1 MRGKMPLN
9 TSARRRSFIEAG
21 GIFCVPVLHNSL
33 ECADAV
39 SGAVEEIAPDVIAVE
54 LPRSFELVYREAAAR
69 LPFLS
74 VILFENDKGEPLY
87 LPVEPA
93 DPIAEAVRVGME
105 RQIPVA
111 FVDID
116 VGKYPEYHEAFP
128 DSYAAYRLGLA
139 AYYNAYEMAV
149 PQPLY
154 SKADRIRERGM
165 AHHLQELKK
174 RHQRVLIVCG
184 MAHLGRVLKDMKT
197 PQALPLARAKRSKIQ
212 LFNLH
217 ADSSREVMGVFPFL
231 SALYEELHRPSLKPV
246 IEKAVA
252 PATAKDKGPLRI
264 IDTGRG
270 KMQEEHRLV
279 EQVVRG
285 VTAVTGHRR
294 RHAAV
299 DRQRVI
305 LRLFEAAVH
314 LYERN
319 TGEKVHRWQRQVF
332 FRFARNYAFTEGRL
346 VPELFH
352 LLTAARSSVDD
363 NFLYDFWNQATFW
376 PWQDESHKYPTIRIS
391 GEDIWLGMQKMRVR
405 RYFPSKKARPVP
417 LKQRK
422 REERPGEWTKEMQNG
437 DSICSYQPEDL
448 VIENYGRFL
457 KHKGAKVLEEERCRV
472 EPFTTSMLDGIDVRE
487 TLRNWH
493 EKTIYVKS
501 IRPVKGGVGSVVVI
515 FDYDEDDDGN
525 GRRYPWQMTW
535 LGEHEQESD
544 MAFYATDMLSNVV
557 GPGISR
563 TEYGGFLLSYPPLRL
578 FDIWHDPYYR
588 FIQSKAERLLIAGLD
603 YSQERHV
610 VYVAPKPPRSQVV
623 SYASRIGRKIIY
635 IPLKQLSP
643 VMVKKIRVLH
653 VLSNR
658 KVREVAKEYV
668 W

>member
-1 MRGKMPLN
+1 MKRNYLK
-9 TSARRRSFIEAG
+9 AG
-21 GIFCVPVLHNSL
+21 GLFCVPVLHNSL
-33 ECADAV
+33 ESAEAV
-39 SGAVEEIAPDVIAVE
+39 RRVVEEVQPAVIAVE
-54 LPRSFELVYREAAAR
+54 LPRSFELVYCEAVAR

-93 DPIAEAVRVGME
+93 DPIAEAVRIGTE
-105 RQIPVA
+105 RGIPVS

-116 VGKYPEYHEAFP
+116 VGKYPAYREEFP
-128 DSYAAYRLGLA
+128 DTYAMHRLGLA
-139 AYYNAYEMAV
+139 AYYRAYEKAV

-154 SKADRIRERGM
+154 SKADRIREQGM
-165 AHHLQELKK
+165 AHHLQGLKK
-174 RHQRVLIVCG
+174 QHERVLFVCG
-184 MAHLGRVLKDMKT
+184 MAHLGRVLKDLKK
-197 PQALPLARAKRSKIQ
+197 PQALPLAKAKRSKIQ

-217 ADSSREVMGVFPFL
+217 ADSSREVMGVFPFF
-231 SALYEELHRPSLKPV
+231 SALYEELHRPCLKPV
-246 IEKAVA
+246 IEKVAA
-252 PATAKDKGPLRI
+252 PATEKDRGPLRV
-264 IDTGRG
+264 IDTGKG
-270 KMQEEHRLV
+270 KMREEHRLM
-279 EQVVRG
+279 EQINKG
-285 VTAVTGHRR
+285 AGAVTGHRR
-294 RHAAV
+294 KYASV
-299 DRQRVI
+299 DRQRAM
-305 LRLFEAAVH
+305 LRLFEAGVQ

-319 TGEKVHRWQRQVF
+319 TGEKVHRWQRQIF
-332 FRFARNYAFTEGRL
+332 FRFARNYALAEDRL
-346 VPELFH
+346 VPELYH
-352 LLTAARSSVDD
+352 LLTAARGSVDD
-363 NFLYDFWNQATFW
+363 NFVYDLWNQATFW

-391 GEDIWLGMQKMRVR
+391 GEDLWLGTRKMRVR
-405 RYFPSKKARPVP
+405 RYFPSKRARPVP

-422 REERPGEWTKEMQNG
+422 REEHIGEWAKEMLDG
-437 DSICSYQPEDL
+437 DSLCSYQPEDL

-493 EKTIYVKS
+493 EKAIYVKS

-515 FDYDEDDDGN
+515 FDYDEDN
-525 GRRYPWQMTW
+525 SRYPWQMTW

-544 MAFYATDMLSNVV
+544 MAFYATGMFANVV

-588 FIQSKAERLLIAGLD
+588 FIESKAERLLVAGLD

-623 SYASRIGRKIIY
+623 TYAARLNRKIIY
-635 IPLKQLSP
+635 IPLRQLSP

-653 VLSNR
+653 VLSSR
-658 KVREVAKEYV
+658 KVRDVAGEYI

>member
-1 MRGKMPLN
+1 MVMKRNYLK
-9 TSARRRSFIEAG
+9 AG
-21 GIFCVPVLHNSL
+21 GIFCVPVLHYSL
-33 ECADAV
+33 ECAEAV
-39 SGAVEEIAPDVIAVE
+39 RQVMEEIQPDVIAVE
-54 LPRSFELVYREAAAR
+54 LPRSFEIVYREAVAR

-93 DPIAEAVRVGME
+93 DPIVEAVRIGME
-105 RQIPVA
+105 RAIPLA

-116 VGKYPEYHEAFP
+116 VGKYPAYREEFP
-128 DSYAAYRLGLA
+128 DTYAVHRLGLA
-139 AYYNAYEMAV
+139 AYYRAYEKAV

-165 AHHLQELKK
+165 AHHLRELKK
-174 RHQRVLIVCG
+174 QRQRVLFVCG

-197 PQALPLARAKRSKIQ
+197 PQAMPLARAKRSKIQ

-217 ADSSREVMGVFPFL
+217 PDSSREVMSVFPFL

-246 IEKAVA
+246 IEKVTV
-252 PATAKDKGPLRI
+252 PPVEKEKGALRL
-264 IDTGRG
+264 IDTGRSR
-270 KMQEEHRLV
+270 MREEHRLM
-279 EQVVRG
+279 ESVVK
-285 VTAVTGHRR
+285 
-294 RHAAV
+294 AAPSATSHDASI
-299 DRQRVI
+299 DRQRAN
-305 LRLFEAAVH
+305 LRLFDAVVRE
-314 LYERN
+314 YELN
-319 TGEKVHRWQRQVF
+319 TGEKTHRWQRHIF
-332 FRFARNYAFTEGRL
+332 FRFARNYALAEDRL

-352 LLTAARSSVDD
+352 LLTAARGSVDD
-363 NFLYDFWNQATFW
+363 NFLYDLWNQATFW
-376 PWQDESHKYPTIRIS
+376 PWQDESHRYPTIKIS
-391 GEDIWLGMQKMRVR
+391 GEDIWLGTRKIRVR

-417 LKQRK
+417 LKRRK
-422 REERPGEWTKEMQNG
+422 REGRPGEWSKEMQDG

-457 KHKGAKVLEEERCRV
+457 KHKGTKVLEEERCRV

-493 EKTIYVKS
+493 EKAIYVKS

-515 FDYDEDDDGN
+515 FDYDEDNDGK
-525 GRRYPWQMTW
+525 GRYPWRMTW

-544 MAFYATDMLSNVV
+544 MAFYATDALSNVV

-588 FIQSKAERLLIAGLD
+588 FIQSKAERLLIAALD

-623 SYASRIGRKIIY
+623 SYAARIGRKIIY

-653 VLSNR
+653 VLSSK
-658 KVREVAKEYV
+658 KVRDVAKEYI